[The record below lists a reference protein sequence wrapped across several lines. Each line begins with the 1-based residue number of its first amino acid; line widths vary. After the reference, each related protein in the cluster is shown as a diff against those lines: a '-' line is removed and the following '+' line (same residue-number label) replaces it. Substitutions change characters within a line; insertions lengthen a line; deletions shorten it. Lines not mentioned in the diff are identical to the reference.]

1 MQYGWHES
9 WKWNKNGTNCR
20 TKTFYRNVEKITIQS
35 AGGIARVSGTVS
47 SLGLLYRVVRPGYL
61 VNPFYVF
68 VSFNPSIKP
77 KLTPL
82 PLFYKEEDDGVSHE
96 SRRFIL
102 PLQKLSPTVN
112 SVKAAK
118 RSGRGNNKGFSTKGS
133 EEHVLQTS
141 TSTESQLNSGRNEKT
156 DTSFVDAF
164 GRLTVA
170 NWKCRGGK
178 GKEWR
183 KTPWESASSVQRG
196 VPETFLKQYP
206 SSKSHGWFSGRQPET
221 KKFDHF
227 ALKSSTAEA
236 VADLANVCSQWVCVE
251 DEGPWPHE
259 ESNGSAQESGHVR
272 MPSELDDNSKSQ
284 DNASFSLPSD
294 SYSGAIIGG
303 HFRLDDLLEEHETPG
318 EKTYAVS
325 DLMAPEKRLVAR
337 SYNILGLPRE
347 YREARKRHMKR
358 LVRRENG
365 CDVRQDGKIYIVHT
379 YDALPSLSAATQPSA
394 HVRIRQGTRPPG
406 PSTALQDDTEFPPL
420 SKNASQA
427 KPNTFWD
434 PTKVQGF
441 FKQQKQ
447 KAPPTRSKA
456 VDSLVPGQVSVSKR
470 KRHRWR
476 KAKKHD
482 PPEPCA
488 AADPKELSVLAGT
501 DETSGPMAIP
511 HPDMVEPSFGCLIEM
526 DKHVENH
533 AETIIAMAAEVEG
546 CDLQA
551 VQISVGNFP
560 GVSSTFRTE
569 VIDDIAMQELKFA
582 EQNGRAQTVLRFMR
596 HHLSVQ
602 TRRAEI
608 YTLMD
613 RAEWMREQLKEKSR
627 LEHRL
632 RVRLMKAKE
641 GKSKER
647 IKVIHAS
654 ICKELDDIN
663 MTLEDGVRRKAE
675 ILAGCT
681 ALRA

>member
-1 MQYGWHES
+1 M
-9 WKWNKNGTNCR
+9 
-20 TKTFYRNVEKITIQS
+20 I
-35 AGGIARVSGTVS
+35 
-47 SLGLLYRVVRPGYL
+47 SLLTLL
-61 VNPFYVF
+61 
-68 VSFNPSIKP
+68 
-77 KLTPL
+77 
-82 PLFYKEEDDGVSHE
+82 
-96 SRRFIL
+96 
-102 PLQKLSPTVN
+102 
-112 SVKAAK
+112 
-118 RSGRGNNKGFSTKGS
+118 FSD
-133 EEHVLQTS
+133 
-141 TSTESQLNSGRNEKT
+141 R
-156 DTSFVDAF
+156 A
-164 GRLTVA
+164 
-170 NWKCRGGK
+170 
-178 GKEWR
+178 
-183 KTPWESASSVQRG
+183 
-196 VPETFLKQYP
+196 
-206 SSKSHGWFSGRQPET
+206 
-221 KKFDHF
+221 
-227 ALKSSTAEA
+227 
-236 VADLANVCSQWVCVE
+236 CVE
-251 DEGPWPHE
+251 DEGPWPQE
-259 ESNGSAQESGHVR
+259 GPNGSAQESGYVR

-284 DNASFSLPSD
+284 DNASFSLPNE

-303 HFRLDDLLEEHETPG
+303 HFRLDDLLEEQETPG

-325 DLMAPEKRLVAR
+325 DLKAPERRLVAR
-337 SYNILGLPRE
+337 SYNLLRLPRE

-365 CDVRQDGKIYIVHT
+365 CDVRQDGKIYIIYT
-379 YDALPSLSAATQPSA
+379 CDALPSLSAATQPSA

-406 PSTALQDDTEFPPL
+406 PTKALQDDTEFPSL
-420 SKNASQA
+420 STNASQA
-427 KPNTFWD
+427 KPNTFWESS
-434 PTKVQGF
+434 KVQGF
-441 FKQQKQ
+441 FKTQKQ
-447 KAPPTRSKA
+447 QATPTRPQA
-456 VDSLVPGQVSVSKR
+456 VDSLVPAQVSVSKR

-476 KAKKHD
+476 KAKKHN
-482 PPEPCA
+482 PPEPFTA
-488 AADPKELSVLAGT
+488 KELSVLACT

-511 HPDMVEPSFGCLIEM
+511 HPDMVDPSFGCLIEM

-551 VQISVGNFP
+551 VRISVGNFP

-582 EQNGRAQTVLRFMR
+582 EQNGRARTVLRFMR
-596 HHLSVQ
+596 QHLSVQ

-613 RAEWMREQLKEKSR
+613 RAEWMREQLKETSR

-663 MTLEDGVRRKAE
+663 VTLEDGVRRKAE